1 MRYRPAAAVIFVS
14 GLLLATVSHAANDLQ
29 QDLDRLQRLR
39 DAVEVDAA
47 SVEYLEAERKVV
59 ARGGVRIVL
68 EDRSLF
74 ADEVAMDLDDQT
86 LVATGHVILMEGL
99 NRLEGDRIEYNY
111 RTNLGVVTNGRAFL
125 APGVTFSGVEIR
137 REGEKQ
143 YHLRQG
149 RFTTCRLCQP
159 EPQAPDWEFR
169 AEEATVYQDDWV
181 VSRNT
186 SFWVRGIPVLFA
198 PIAALPIGPRRT
210 GFLVPR
216 FGYGSRD
223 GFVVKEPFF
232 WAISPSQDATVT
244 LTYRAKRG
252 FEFLGEYRYI
262 LAEDSRGE
270 LPGRYLHDNLSTAPQ
285 ENRAEFKWLH
295 SQVLAPTWSFK
306 ADIRIQTDRN
316 LTRDFVDSSVADRT
330 QRTLPSTGFI
340 TQATP
345 QYMLLGLVDVTR
357 DLSDVA
363 ETRTSRLPEVRFQW
377 LPDRVLETPLV
388 AEGETSIVYLE
399 R

>member
-39 DAVEVDAA
+39 DAVEVDAD

-216 FGYGSRD
+216 FGYGNRD
-223 GFVVKEPFF
+223 GFVVKQPFF
-232 WAISPSQDATVT
+232 WAISPSQDAT
-244 LTYRAKRG
+244 LTPVYRGKRG
-252 FEFLGEYRYI
+252 FELLGEYRYI

-270 LPGRYLHDNLSTAPQ
+270 LSGRYLHDNASTAPQ
-285 ENRAEFKWLH
+285 QNRAEFKWLH
-295 SQVLAPTWSFK
+295 SQLLAPTWTFT
-306 ADIRIQTDRN
+306 ADVRIQTDRN
-316 LTRDFVDSSVADRT
+316 LTRD
-330 QRTLPSTGFI
+330 
-340 TQATP
+340 
-345 QYMLLGLVDVTR
+345 
-357 DLSDVA
+357 
-363 ETRTSRLPEVRFQW
+363 
-377 LPDRVLETPLV
+377 
-388 AEGETSIVYLE
+388 
-399 R
+399 